1 MLSTR
6 LASAADRTG
15 LLAGILSARR
25 AGFGPSGL
33 LVVLYHRVAA
43 LTSLGELDTDLVDAT
58 PEEFDAQ
65 MGHLRQH
72 FQPVSIEEVL
82 EAQRSRRDLPPASVL
97 VTFDDGYLDNHD
109 NALPILA
116 RHGIRGL
123 FFISTGHLTERR
135 LVWWERLSLTVR
147 RSARVSAHIDYPAPE
162 DFDCAAPQGKSRVIR
177 RLNRIVKDH
186 YGLDLAR
193 FEREISTAFDVPWA
207 AAEERALANESLMTW
222 DHVRALRAA
231 GMGIGSHTR
240 EHRVL
245 QTLAPAQLAEELSAS
260 RATLEHELGEPVT
273 TIAYPVGKQI
283 STIRP
288 VRQAVAAAGYELG
301 FTTTPGLNRF
311 SVGAD
316 PLDLKRLPIDR
327 GTPTGLQHT
336 RMALPFRVPFFGL
349 G

>member
-1 MLSTR
+1 MISTR
-6 LASAADRTG
+6 LAAIADGTG

-25 AGFGPSGL
+25 AGLGPSGL

-43 LTSLGELDTDLVDAT
+43 LTGLGELDADLVDAT
-58 PEEFDAQ
+58 PEEFDTQ
-65 MGHLRQH
+65 MGHLARH
-72 FQPVSIEEVL
+72 YQPVSIEEVL
-82 EAQRSRRDLPPASVL
+82 EAHHAGRDLPPASVL
-97 VTFDDGYLDNHD
+97 VTFDDGYLDNHE
-109 NALPILA
+109 NALPILE

-123 FFISTGHLTERR
+123 FFISTGHLTERS
-135 LVWWERLSLTVR
+135 LFWWERLSLTVR
-147 RSARVSAHIDYPAPE
+147 RSARAGVHIDYPAPE
-162 DFDCAAPQGKSRVIR
+162 DLDCSSASARALVIR

-193 FEREISTAFDVPWA
+193 FLDEISAAFEVPWVA
-207 AAEERALANESLMTW
+207 SEERALADGSLMTW

-240 EHRVL
+240 GHRVL
-245 QTLAPAQLAEELSAS
+245 QTLKPAELAQELSAS
-260 RATLEHELGEPVT
+260 RATLEHEIGEPVT
-273 TIAYPVGKQI
+273 TIAYPVGKRI
-283 STIRP
+283 SRIRP

-311 SVGAD
+311 ASGAD

-327 GTPTGLQHT
+327 GTPSGLQHT
-336 RMALPFRVPFFGL
+336 RMALPFLNL